1 MKLPT
6 KLFRDYTATGSLT
19 VIFKIL
25 LQAIDAHQWNDLDI
39 LLESRKNIME
49 SIVEDIEKK
58 LVEKNF
64 LVWPVA
70 KFSPGILLR
79 DASLLSTLFID
90 QNVIIV

>member
-1 MKLPT
+1 
-6 KLFRDYTATGSLT
+6 
-19 VIFKIL
+19 
-25 LQAIDAHQWNDLDI
+25 
-39 LLESRKNIME
+39 ME

-64 LVWPVA
+64 LVWPVV